1 MGIFADVLFTKTQQ
15 RVLAVLYGQPG
26 RSFYANEI
34 IALAACGSGAVQ
46 RELASLEESG
56 LVHSWR
62 AGNQKHYQVD
72 RDATIY
78 EELRGIVVKTF
89 GAGEA
94 IRAALQPM
102 LSAAD
107 AVFLHGDA
115 VAGTVHAGSGIDL
128 VAVVATDTP
137 QGQTGQTGLEQA
149 DMPTQLR
156 QALGELTGLLG
167 RAVLP
172 VFYTPAAFGALW
184 RSGDAALRLVLEQPK
199 IFIHGSEADLVRLA
213 QAPRSAA
220 GPD

>member
-62 AGNQKHYQVD
+62 SGNQKHYQVD

-89 GAGEA
+89 GVAEA
-94 IRAALQPM
+94 IGAALQEVLPQ
-102 LSAAD
+102 AE
-107 AVFLHGDA
+107 AVFIHGDA
-115 VAGTVHAGSGIDL
+115 VAGTVHASSGIEL
-128 VAVVATDTP
+128 LAVAPKKAHAELKKALP
-137 QGQTGQTGLEQA
+137 Q
-149 DMPTQLR
+149 
-156 QALGELTGLLG
+156 LTGLLG
-167 RAVLP
+167 REVR
-172 VFYTPAAFGALW
+172 PAFHTADEFGQLW
-184 RSGDAALRLVLEQPK
+184 RGGDETLRAVLEQPK
-199 IFIHGSEADLVRLA
+199 MFIKGTEASLIKLA
-213 QAPRSAA
+213 QVP
-220 GPD
+220 

>member
-1 MGIFADVLFTKTQQ
+1 MPNMGIFADVLFTKTQQ

-89 GAGEA
+89 GVAEA
-94 IRAALQPM
+94 IRAELQEALP
-102 LSAAD
+102 LAE
-107 AVFLHGDA
+107 VLFIHGDA
-115 VAGTVHAGSGIDL
+115 VAGTVHASSGIDL
-128 VAVVATDTP
+128 LAVAPRKAH
-137 QGQTGQTGLEQA
+137 A
-149 DMPTQLR
+149 ALR
-156 QALGELTGLLG
+156 KALQQLTGLLG
-167 RAVLP
+167 RELRP
-172 VFYTPAAFGALW
+172 VCHTADEFGQLW
-184 RSGDAALRLVLEQPK
+184 RSGDAALRAVLEQPK
-199 IFIHGSEADLVRLA
+199 LYIKGAEADLVRLA
-213 QAPRSAA
+213 QA
-220 GPD
+220 G